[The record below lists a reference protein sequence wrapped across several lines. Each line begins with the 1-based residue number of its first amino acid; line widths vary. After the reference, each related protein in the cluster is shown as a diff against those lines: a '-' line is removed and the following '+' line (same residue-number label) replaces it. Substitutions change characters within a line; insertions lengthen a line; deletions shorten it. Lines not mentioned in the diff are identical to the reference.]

1 MSVIKVTRHIISF
14 LSLLLILQGLP
25 VIAQTT
31 SPATPASVPASASA
45 IPKVA
50 FEKYKLPNG
59 LNVIMHVDR
68 KLPVVHVNQWFH
80 VGSKNE
86 RVGRTGFAHLFEHM
100 MFQGSKNATGEYF
113 SYVEKAGANLFT
125 GGVNGTTSN
134 DRTNYFATVPSA
146 NLEYLLWLESDRLA
160 TLADAITKEKLDNQ
174 RDVVKNERRQGLEN
188 TPYGRWFKLV
198 TENLHP
204 AKHPYSWDVIGVHE
218 DLTAASVD
226 DVQEFFKTYYS
237 PNNLS
242 LVIAGDFDAAE
253 AKRLV
258 EKYFGGIPA
267 GPPLD
272 RPARWIPTLDRERVV
287 EAFDRVP
294 QERTFIA
301 WPTPQ
306 LFGDGDA
313 ELDLASKILTD
324 GLNSR
329 LKKTLVYD
337 KQLCTDV
344 TSFQY
349 SLEISG
355 MFIVDATARPG
366 ASLAQ
371 IEQVITDEIERFAKS
386 GPTPEELNRSRTK
399 WESQFISG
407 LERIG
412 GFGGKSDL
420 LNQYNT
426 YFGDP
431 GKFDADIARY
441 RNATADGVRSNV
453 QKWLN
458 TRNRLMVR
466 FRPETSSRETQ
477 ATLDRAKQPA
487 IGADKAFRA
496 PEVKTAKLENG
507 IEIFVVERPE
517 LPKVAVAFA
526 ARAGSVADPAGKEGT
541 AHLSVTTLDMGT
553 KTKNALEIEDA
564 LGNLGTSLQGTAG
577 RESSVVSLEV
587 LKRNLD
593 PAMSVFA
600 DVILN
605 PIFPAAEVDREKKIH
620 LDNLAQESNDPNTL
634 ARRIGNML
642 VFGTDHPYGRPSTGL
657 PASVQQAT
665 REDLARF
672 HETYWKPGGSALIF
686 AGDITLAEATDVA
699 RRNFGSWAGGAP
711 PAVTI
716 PEPRPVGAGKVFL
729 VDKQDAAQTVVAQL
743 LSAPPRKTDDYYFLN
758 LADAVWGGGFQTRLN
773 LNLREAKGYSY
784 GVFSFP
790 SLYSKAGIWRSSGGV
805 QTNKTKESIVEFVN
819 ELSSLSGQKPITE
832 QELADAKANR
842 VRGYAQNFEAL
853 GQLVGQIANLWAA
866 GLPLSELQREPDEI
880 QKATLASVNTTAQ
893 KYAVPGK
900 ATLLLI
906 GDLSKIRTGVEE
918 LKLGE
923 IVVLDVEGRP
933 VMKK

>member
-1 MSVIKVTRHIISF
+1 AR
-14 LSLLLILQGLP
+14 
-25 VIAQTT
+25 
-31 SPATPASVPASASA
+31 
-45 IPKVA
+45 
-50 FEKYKLPNG
+50 
-59 LNVIMHVDR
+59 
-68 KLPVVHVNQWFH
+68 
-80 VGSKNE
+80 
-86 RVGRTGFAHLFEHM
+86 
-100 MFQGSKNATGEYF
+100 
-113 SYVEKAGANLFT
+113 
-125 GGVNGTTSN
+125 
-134 DRTNYFATVPSA
+134 
-146 NLEYLLWLESDRLA
+146 
-160 TLADAITKEKLDNQ
+160 
-174 RDVVKNERRQGLEN
+174 
-188 TPYGRWFKLV
+188 
-198 TENLHP
+198 
-204 AKHPYSWDVIGVHE
+204 HPYSWDVIGVHE

-267 GPPLD
+267 GPSLD

-386 GPTPEELNRSRTK
+386 GPAPEELNRSRTK
-399 WESQFISG
+399 WESQFVSG

-431 GKFDADIARY
+431 GKFEEDLARY
-441 RNATADGVRSNV
+441 RKATGEALRDTVA
-453 QKWLN
+453 KWLN
-458 TRNRLMVR
+458 NRNRLIVR
-466 FRPETSSRETQ
+466 FHPETSSRESQ
-477 ATLDRAKQPA
+477 VALDRSKQPA
-487 IGADKAFRA
+487 IGADKPFRA

-507 IEIFVVERPE
+507 LEIYVVERPE
-517 LPKVAVAFA
+517 LPKVAVALA
-526 ARAGSVADPAGKEGT
+526 TQAGSVADPAGKEGT
-541 AHLSVTTLDMGT
+541 AHLTVVNLDMGT
-553 KTKNALEIEDA
+553 KTKNTLEIEDS
-564 LGNLGTSLQGTAG
+564 LGNLGTSLQGFAG
-577 RESSVVSLEV
+577 RESSTVSLEV
-587 LKRNLD
+587 LKRNLA
-593 PAMSVFA
+593 PAMSIFA

-605 PIFPAAEVDREKKIH
+605 PVFPVAEVEREKKRH
-620 LDNLAQESNDPNTL
+620 LDNLAQEANDPNAL
-634 ARRIGNML
+634 AARVQNML
-642 VFGTDHPYGRPSTGL
+642 VFGPDHPYGRPRSGL
-657 PASVQQAT
+657 PATVKPLT
-665 REDLARF
+665 RDDLARF

-686 AGDITLAEATDVA
+686 AGDITLAEATELA
-699 RRNFGSWAGGAP
+699 RQNFLAWTGGAP

-716 PEPRPVGAGKVFL
+716 PDPRPLGAGKVFL
-729 VDKQDAAQTVVAQL
+729 IDKQDAAQTVVAQL
-743 LSAPPRKTDDYYFLN
+743 LAAPQRKTDDYYQLN

-773 LNLREAKGYSY
+773 LNLRENKGYSY
-784 GVFSFP
+784 GAFSFP
-790 SLYSKAGIWRSSGGV
+790 SLYSKSGIWVASGGV

-819 ELSSLSGQKPITE
+819 ELRFLGGGKPITE
-832 QELADAKANR
+832 TELADAKANR
-842 VRGYAQNFEAL
+842 VRGYAQNFESL
-853 GQLVGQIANLWAA
+853 GQLVGQIATLWSQ
-866 GLPLSELQREPDEI
+866 GLPMSELQREPDEL
-880 QKATLASVNTTAQ
+880 QRATLAAVIAAAQ

-906 GDLSKIRTGVEE
+906 GDLSKIRSGVEE
-918 LKLGE
+918 LKLGD
-923 IVVLDVEGRP
+923 IIVLDTEGRP
-933 VMKK
+933 VTKQ

>member
-1 MSVIKVTRHIISF
+1 
-14 LSLLLILQGLP
+14 
-25 VIAQTT
+25 
-31 SPATPASVPASASA
+31 
-45 IPKVA
+45 
-50 FEKYKLPNG
+50 
-59 LNVIMHVDR
+59 
-68 KLPVVHVNQWFH
+68 
-80 VGSKNE
+80 
-86 RVGRTGFAHLFEHM
+86 
-100 MFQGSKNATGEYF
+100 
-113 SYVEKAGANLFT
+113 
-125 GGVNGTTSN
+125 
-134 DRTNYFATVPSA
+134 
-146 NLEYLLWLESDRLA
+146 
-160 TLADAITKEKLDNQ
+160 
-174 RDVVKNERRQGLEN
+174 
-188 TPYGRWFKLV
+188 
-198 TENLHP
+198 
-204 AKHPYSWDVIGVHE
+204 
-218 DLTAASVD
+218 
-226 DVQEFFKTYYS
+226 
-237 PNNLS
+237 
-242 LVIAGDFDAAE
+242 
-253 AKRLV
+253 
-258 EKYFGGIPA
+258 
-267 GPPLD
+267 
-272 RPARWIPTLDRERVV
+272 
-287 EAFDRVP
+287 
-294 QERTFIA
+294 
-301 WPTPQ
+301 
-306 LFGDGDA
+306 
-313 ELDLASKILTD
+313 
-324 GLNSR
+324 
-329 LKKTLVYD
+329 
-337 KQLCTDV
+337 
-344 TSFQY
+344 
-349 SLEISG
+349 
-355 MFIVDATARPG
+355 
-366 ASLAQ
+366 
-371 IEQVITDEIERFAKS
+371 
-386 GPTPEELNRSRTK
+386 
-399 WESQFISG
+399 
-407 LERIG
+407 
-412 GFGGKSDL
+412 
-420 LNQYNT
+420 
-426 YFGDP
+426 
-431 GKFDADIARY
+431 
-441 RNATADGVRSNV
+441 
-453 QKWLN
+453 
-458 TRNRLMVR
+458 
-466 FRPETSSRETQ
+466 
-477 ATLDRAKQPA
+477 
-487 IGADKAFRA
+487 
-496 PEVKTAKLENG
+496 
-507 IEIFVVERPE
+507 
-517 LPKVAVAFA
+517 
-526 ARAGSVADPAGKEGT
+526 
-541 AHLSVTTLDMGT
+541 
-553 KTKNALEIEDA
+553 DA

-605 PIFPAAEVDREKKIH
+605 PVFPAAEVEREKKIH

-657 PASVQQAT
+657 PASVQQTT

-686 AGDITLAEATDVA
+686 AGDITLAEAIDAA

-711 PAVTI
+711 PVVTI